1 MRNMSFMLTTP
12 QMYARTKDVTRRI
25 GWWHLKPGDI
35 VMAVEKGM
43 GLKKGEKVKRIYP
56 IRILSVRVESIGRMT
71 NPYYDPEYGKEE
83 VIREGFPEMS
93 PREFV
98 EMFCKS
104 HRCKDNDPV
113 NRIEFKEVKE
123 SHATP

>member
-25 GWWHLKPGDI
+25 GWWNLKPGDV

-43 GLKKGEKVKRIYP
+43 GLKKGEKVRRIYP
-56 IRILSVRVESIGRMT
+56 IRILSVR
-71 NPYYDPEYGKEE
+71 EE
-83 VIREGFPEMS
+83 ELATDLTKREIIREGFPDMDIA
-93 PREFV
+93 EFLD
-98 EMFCKS
+98 MFCTS
-104 HRCKDNDPV
+104 HKCGYFARV
-113 NRIEFKEVKE
+113 NRIEFEEVKE

>member
-1 MRNMSFMLTTP
+1 MRNMSFMLTTQP
-12 QMYARTKDVTRRI
+12 MYDRTKDVTRRI
-25 GWWHLKPGDI
+25 GWWNLKPGDV

-56 IRILSVRVESIGRMT
+56 IRILSVRVESIGRMI
-71 NPYYDPEYGKEE
+71 NPYNPEYGKEE

-104 HRCKDNDPV
+104 HKCKDNAQV
-113 NRIEFKEVKE
+113 NRIEFEEVR
-123 SHATP
+123 